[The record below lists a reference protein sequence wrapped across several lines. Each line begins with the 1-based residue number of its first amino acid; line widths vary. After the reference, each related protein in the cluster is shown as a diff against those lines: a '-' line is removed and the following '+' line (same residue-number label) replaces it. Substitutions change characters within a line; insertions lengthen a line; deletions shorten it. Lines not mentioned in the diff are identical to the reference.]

1 MGNRDSKAETV
12 IYVTKL
18 PLAAPK
24 PLPQPL
30 PQRPCDPSRAEGTLT
45 DLAIRVR
52 GVHICFPVTEIYH
65 REVFHN
71 GD

>member
-30 PQRPCDPSRAEGTLT
+30 PLRPCDPSRAEGTLT

-52 GVHICFPVTEIYH
+52 GVHICFPLTEIYH